1 MSDITKMNLIA
12 IVQKLPNEDIEFIQ
26 TCITMLEN
34 KITHLQK
41 EKDKYK
47 NVIDKIKEL
56 IERKLSTETY
66 QHLKKLYDDIDN
78 TEEIWEDY
86 EFEDLLDILELLEKV
101 E

>member
-1 MSDITKMNLIA
+1 MKKLIYSQEDLDLILNLE
-12 IVQKLPNEDIEFIQ
+12 L
-26 TCITMLEN
+26 
-34 KITHLQK
+34 
-41 EKDKYK
+41 DKYK

-66 QHLKKLYDDIDN
+66 QHLKKLYDDIDS

-86 EFEDLLDILELLEKV
+86 EFEDLLDILELLEEV

>member
-1 MSDITKMNLIA
+1 
-12 IVQKLPNEDIEFIQ
+12 
-26 TCITMLEN
+26 MLEN

>member
-1 MSDITKMNLIA
+1 MIPKEVLITSQDLVDWIDRPPSNDDLD
-12 IVQKLPNEDIEFIQ
+12 LCNY
-26 TCITMLEN
+26 LEN
-34 KITHLQK
+34 AVKNQY
-41 EKDKYK
+41 KYK

-66 QHLKKLYDDIDN
+66 QHLKKLYDDIDS

-86 EFEDLLDILELLEKV
+86 EFEDLLDILELLEEV

>member
-1 MSDITKMNLIA
+1 MNIGELDGVKIILSPEA
-12 IVQKLPNEDIEFIQ
+12 YAEAKKQKLIE
-26 TCITMLEN
+26 EN
-34 KITHLQK
+34 KILNDLQQQL
-41 EKDKYK
+41 DKYK

-66 QHLKKLYDDIDN
+66 QHLKKLYDDIDS

-86 EFEDLLDILELLEKV
+86 EFEDLLDILELLEEV